1 MKKLLLSLLIAVCC
15 LLPVAASPAEQSQ
28 AEQPVAASPAEQS
41 QAEQPVAASPAE
53 QSQAEYP
60 ADADRKEQK
69 QQQEQQTADAN
80 PTEQPEDAEREDQ
93 NQQEQ
98 PEQQP
103 AGYVALTFDDGP
115 TGALTEK
122 LLDGLA
128 QRGARATFFLCGYRI
143 EEYPAVLERYVAEGH
158 QLGVHSTVHTD
169 LTKLNREAI
178 HKDMQDTALL
188 IQQKTGVYPVVMRPP
203 GGAYD
208 DRVLEEAADEGM
220 SVIIWSVDPRDW
232 ASNSATAVLRTMAGK
247 ATGGDVILMHDM
259 SESSVTAALRLVD
272 TMQAKGYRFV
282 TVSELAE
289 LTGTE
294 LEPGTVYRRFLSDQA
309 AP

>member
-15 LLPVAASPAEQSQ
+15 LLPVAASQ
-28 AEQPVAASPAEQS
+28 AEQPVAASQ
-41 QAEQPVAASPAE
+41 AE

-93 NQQEQ
+93 NQQ
-98 PEQQP
+98 EQQP